1 MTGREVLLKTIVE
14 TGSISQSEAER
25 LISAIYSTGYVCV
38 PREPTAE
45 MLKAAWAEALGED
58 AAGVWSSMIDE
69 SEGLTKSEEEILKEA
84 RQYYRVCETPKT
96 CS

>member
-1 MTGREVLLKTIVE
+1 MG
-14 TGSISQSEAER
+14 AD
-25 LISAIYSTGYVCV
+25 
-38 PREPTAE
+38 
-45 MLKAAWAEALGED
+45 ALGED